1 MGEEAMEVILRR
13 SDGCL
18 DQPAGQ
24 WKGRSVWIWGI
35 LKVVPTGLAVGGVCV
50 CSGGRQGGDGK
61 KGIKDRFPW
70 VLA

>member
-35 LKVVPTGLAVGGVCV
+35 SKVVPTGLAVGGVCV
-50 CSGGRQGGDGK
+50 CSGGRAG
-61 KGIKDRFPW
+61 R
-70 VLA
+70 